1 MAFKNARLPLPLSS
15 LPHPIHPPFAPSGP
29 PTIAPSPSAF
39 SAHASR
45 TLARNIVN
53 NPSPAMN
60 TFVMEPID
68 VWYSRNTMSDRPQA
82 KLTAAALAQVKDL
95 GDPGDIPQYP
105 INGLAPP
112 CHPEYLDWIL
122 HWVEDHTLPGLRGS
136 LTVDAE
142 THDELGAG
150 AGCFGPERN
159 ESESVTYESGT
170 EVSEEDEFEKVEA
183 KKEF

>member
-1 MAFKNARLPLPLSS
+1 MAFKNAHLPLPLSS
-15 LPHPIHPPFAPSGP
+15 LPHPIHPPFAPSCP

-105 INGLAPP
+105 INELAPP
-112 CHPEYLDWIL
+112 CHPE
-122 HWVEDHTLPGLRGS
+122 LRGS
-136 LTVDAE
+136 LTADAE

-150 AGCFGPERN
+150 AGCFGPEGD
-159 ESESVTYESGT
+159 ESESVTYGSGT

>member
-1 MAFKNARLPLPLSS
+1 MAFKNAHLPLPLPS

-105 INGLAPP
+105 INELAPP
-112 CHPEYLDWIL
+112 CHPDTCLI
-122 HWVEDHTLPGLRGS
+122 GS
-136 LTVDAE
+136 DC
-142 THDELGAG
+142 HNELGAG
-150 AGCFGPERN
+150 AGCFGPEGD
-159 ESESVTYESGT
+159 ESESVMYGSGT
-170 EVSEEDEFEKVEA
+170 EVSDEDEFEKVEA